1 MAFNLYEVTIT
12 TKCAS
17 TILAQ
22 FLFIKGTNIAATFIT
37 SIFLNF
43 ENLAF
48 YIQKRTFLEF
58 SCFQIFRFID
68 YNYFFFHIYPSLMY
82 SISASRCSGVITS
95 AMRSAISFWSEL
107 SIFQKVS
114 VIMSATVS
122 SSRYQICSFLG
133 LYLINYRTF
142 PLSRCQCSDCCI
154 LT

>member
-48 YIQKRTFLEF
+48 YIQKRTFLEILAYF
-58 SCFQIFRFID
+58 VRFIN
-68 YNYFFFHIYPSLMY
+68 YNYFFCHN
-82 SISASRCSGVITS
+82 
-95 AMRSAISFWSEL
+95 SFVL
-107 SIFQKVS
+107 SV
-114 VIMSATVS
+114 
-122 SSRYQICSFLG
+122 
-133 LYLINYRTF
+133 
-142 PLSRCQCSDCCI
+142 
-154 LT
+154 

>member
-95 AMRSAISFWSEL
+95 AMRSTVSSWLEL
-107 SIFQKVS
+107 SILQKVS
-114 VIMSATVS
+114 VMMSAAVS
-122 SSRYQICSFLG
+122 
-133 LYLINYRTF
+133 
-142 PLSRCQCSDCCI
+142 
-154 LT
+154 